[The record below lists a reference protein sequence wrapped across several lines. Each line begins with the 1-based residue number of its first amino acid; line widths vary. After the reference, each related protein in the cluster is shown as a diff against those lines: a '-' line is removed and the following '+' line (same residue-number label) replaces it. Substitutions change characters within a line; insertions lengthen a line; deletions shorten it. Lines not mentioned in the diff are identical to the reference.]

1 MASGLEAGVVRQ
13 IGALADRLV
22 LEINPAVQACRRM
35 RLSAN
40 YLYVHDN
47 VLWLKFLRVAAE
59 GGAVDDFPATGG
71 ILLIVLVRSVV
82 ISRAHAIIVM
92 HRARSLLVQP
102 TA

>member
-1 MASGLEAGVVRQ
+1 M
-13 IGALADRLV
+13 
-22 LEINPAVQACRRM
+22 
-35 RLSAN
+35 
-40 YLYVHDN
+40 
-47 VLWLKFLRVAAE
+47 FLRVAAK